1 MRWSLGR
8 VFQLARL
15 AREGFQ
21 GYIRS
26 YATHSKD
33 TKHIFHVRALHFG
46 HAAKSFALREQPK
59 LAVRLAPRVRDSRHR

>member
-1 MRWSLGR
+1 MVRASALHVWLDPAR
-8 VFQLARL
+8 DQLSRL

-59 LAVRLAPRVRDSRHR
+59 LAVRDQ